1 VSHSSLVVAIDG
13 PGSSGK
19 GTLGMLLAEKL
30 GSTFV
35 DTGAM
40 YRALAV
46 HALHRGLSI
55 DDEERWGNLTQR
67 SRIRFAKSPVGDQW
81 PYRVFIDDRDVT
93 DEIRTSRIDMASSRI
108 SAYRH
113 VHEIMVQKQRDMAR
127 QGGVVMEG
135 RDIGTVVLPDADVKF
150 FLTAS
155 VQERARRRFRQ
166 MQSWG
171 RKVDLQQLEE
181 QLSRRDQNDS
191 QRQVAP
197 LRRAEDAVIIDTTEL
212 SIEQALE
219 QMLRHLP
226 RAALAQGIEP

>member
-1 VSHSSLVVAIDG
+1 MKAPSLVVAIDG

-30 GSTFV
+30 GCTFV

-46 HALHRGLSI
+46 EALRRGLSP
-55 DDEERWGNLTQR
+55 DEERPLEELAKE
-67 SRIRFAKSPVGDQW
+67 SEIRFLQSPEGNSW
-81 PYRVFIDDRDVT
+81 PYRITIGGRDVT
-93 DEIRTSRIDMASSRI
+93 DQIRTPRIDMASSRI
-108 SAYRH
+108 SAYPV
-113 VHEIMVQKQRDMAR
+113 VHQIMVRKQQDLAR

-155 VQERARRRFRQ
+155 VEERARRRHRQ
-166 MQSWG
+166 MQGWG
-171 RKVDLQQLEE
+171 RQIDLRQLEE
-181 QLSRRDQNDS
+181 RLSRRDDNDS

-197 LRRAEDAVIIDTTEL
+197 LRRAEDAVVIDTTEL
-212 SIEQALE
+212 SIEQVLDR
-219 QMLRHLP
+219 MLQHLP
-226 RAALAQGIEP
+226 SEAAAQGTEP